1 MRAPNRRKIKN
12 KNELSSEKTKARPN
26 VRRIG
31 HNYERKIVK
40 ELKELGFALAATT
53 RATSKIMDDAKI
65 DINGIPYNIQCKAVR
80 TGLNVFTVL
89 DDMDECIPKM
99 VPDRDVYINVVF
111 HKKEIDEVVVLRKHD
126 WYLILKKL
134 LEHGITLRKYSPN

>member
-1 MRAPNRRKIKN
+1 MRDPNRKKIRN
-12 KNELSSEKTKARPN
+12 KSDLPSEKPKARPN

-40 ELKELGFALAATT
+40 ELRDLGFTKATT
-53 RATSKIMDDAKI
+53 SRASSRIMDDAKI
-65 DINGIPYNIQCKAVR
+65 DINGVTYNIQCKAVR

-89 DDMDECIPKM
+89 DEMETTIPKL
-99 VPDRDVYINVVF
+99 VPEREIYVNLVF
-111 HKKEIDEVVVLRKHD
+111 HKKEGDEVVVLRKED

-134 LEHGITLRKYSPN
+134 LENGITIKKSSSD

>member
-1 MRAPNRRKIKN
+1 MRDPNRKKIRN
-12 KNELSSEKTKARPN
+12 KSDLPSEKPKARPN

-40 ELKELGFALAATT
+40 ELRDLGFTKATTT
-53 RATSKIMDDAKI
+53 RASSRVMDDAKI
-65 DINGIPYNIQCKAVR
+65 DINGITYNIQCKAVR

-89 DDMDECIPKM
+89 GDMETAIPKL
-99 VPDRDVYINVVF
+99 VPEREIYVNLVF
-111 HKKEIDEVVVLRKHD
+111 HKKEGDEVVVLRKED

-134 LEHGITLRKYSPN
+134 LENGITIKKSSSD